1 MVQLAA
7 EKPWTAAASP
17 SAHRPRG
24 RFGVLPPDM
33 LEHAKLRDEFGALQ
47 HVSYASFS
55 LFVIWFAFNEIHR
68 KPEKTWPS
76 ARGPQRRLVS

>member
-33 LEHAKLRDEFGALQ
+33 LEHAKLREEFGALQ
-47 HVSYASFS
+47 HVSYASFPTS
-55 LFVIWFAFNEIHR
+55 SYGSHLTKFIGNLKKLGR
-68 KPEKTWPS
+68 Q
-76 ARGPQRRLVS
+76 RGALSEG